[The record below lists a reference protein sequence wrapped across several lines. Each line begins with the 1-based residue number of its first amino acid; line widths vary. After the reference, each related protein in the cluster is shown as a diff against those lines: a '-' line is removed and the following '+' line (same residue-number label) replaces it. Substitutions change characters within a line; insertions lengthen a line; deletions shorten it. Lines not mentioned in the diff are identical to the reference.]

1 MSLKPVPIIRRA
13 RWSKADSNERRAA
26 VGEAEHALNNNVAE
40 SLHRMR
46 IEIVTIFPQMLTA
59 FFEAGVIGAARQ
71 AGLVQIHIHDLRAF
85 TTDKHQQVDDRPY
98 GGGPGMVL
106 KPEPFFRAVEFIKA
120 QLAVE
125 PRVILLSAQGKL
137 FTQTIAKDLAQAPA
151 IILLCGRYE
160 GVDERVVSICTD
172 ELSIGDYVLSGG
184 EAAAA
189 VIADCVARLV
199 PGVIGKRESVERD
212 SFYNEKL
219 LGPPQYTRP
228 PEFQG
233 LRVPEVLLAGDHKK
247 IEEFRRRAA
256 LEKTL
261 KNRPDLLQK

>member
-1 MSLKPVPIIRRA
+1 
-13 RWSKADSNERRAA
+13 
-26 VGEAEHALNNNVAE
+26 
-40 SLHRMR
+40 
-46 IEIVTIFPQMLTA
+46 
-59 FFEAGVIGAARQ
+59 
-71 AGLVQIHIHDLRAF
+71 
-85 TTDKHQQVDDRPY
+85 
-98 GGGPGMVL
+98 MVL
-106 KPEPFFRAVEFIKA
+106 KPEPFFRAVECIKS
-120 QLAVE
+120 QLTVA

-137 FTQTIAKDLAQAPA
+137 FTQQIAKELAQERA

-189 VIADCVARLV
+189 VVAECVARLV
-199 PGVIGKRESVERD
+199 PGVVGKHESVEHD
-212 SFYNEKL
+212 SFYTERL

-228 PEFQG
+228 PEFRG
-233 LRVPEVLLAGDHKK
+233 LRVPEVLLSGDHKK

-261 KNRPDLLQK
+261 KNRPDLLNPFPDRKG

>member
-1 MSLKPVPIIRRA
+1 MRFDII
-13 RWSKADSNERRAA
+13 
-26 VGEAEHALNNNVAE
+26 
-40 SLHRMR
+40 
-46 IEIVTIFPQMLTA
+46 TIFPQMLTG
-59 FFEAGVIGAARQ
+59 FFDAGVIGQARQ
-71 AGLVQIHIHDLRAF
+71 AGFLQIYIHNLRDF

-106 KPEPFFRAVEFIKA
+106 KPEPFFRAVEFIKS
-120 QLAVE
+120 QLSAE

-137 FTQTIAKDLAQAPA
+137 FTQQIAKELAQAPA

-160 GVDERVVSICTD
+160 GVDERVLSICTD

-189 VIADCVARLV
+189 VIAECVARLV
-199 PGVIGKRESVERD
+199 PGVIGKQESLERD
-212 SFYNEKL
+212 SFSHGRL

-228 PEFQG
+228 EEFRG
-233 LRVPEVLLAGDHKK
+233 LRVPEVLLTGDHKRV
-247 IEEFRRRAA
+247 EEFRRRAA

-261 KNRPDLLQK
+261 KNRPDLLEK

>member
-1 MSLKPVPIIRRA
+1 
-13 RWSKADSNERRAA
+13 
-26 VGEAEHALNNNVAE
+26 
-40 SLHRMR
+40 MR
-46 IEIVTIFPQMLTA
+46 IDIVTIFPKMLSG
-59 FFEAGVIGAARQ
+59 FFDAGVIGAARQ
-71 AGLVQIHIHDLRAF
+71 AGIIQIHIHDLRDF
-85 TTDKHQQVDDRPY
+85 TTDKHRQVDDRPY

-106 KPEPFFRAVEFIKA
+106 KPEPFFRAVECIKS
-120 QLAVE
+120 QLTVA

-137 FTQTIAKDLAQAPA
+137 FTQQIAKELAQERA

-189 VIADCVARLV
+189 VVAECVARLV
-199 PGVIGKRESVERD
+199 PGVVGKHESVEHD
-212 SFYNEKL
+212 SFYTERL

-228 PEFQG
+228 PEFRG
-233 LRVPEVLLAGDHKK
+233 LRVPEVLLSGDHKK

-261 KNRPDLLQK
+261 KNRPDLLNPFPDRKG

>member
-1 MSLKPVPIIRRA
+1 MS
-13 RWSKADSNERRAA
+13 SKLGRLR
-26 VGEAEHALNNNVAE
+26 VGEADHALNVAE
-40 SLHRMR
+40 SLPRMR
-46 IEIVTIFPQMLTA
+46 IEIVTIFPQMLAA

-71 AGLVQIHIHDLRAF
+71 AGLVQVHIHDLRAF

-106 KPEPFFRAVEFIKA
+106 KPEPFFRAVESIKA
-120 QLAVE
+120 QLAAE

-151 IILLCGRYE
+151 IILLCGRYG
-160 GVDERVVSICTD
+160 GVDERVVSMCTD

-199 PGVIGKRESVERD
+199 PGVIGKQESVEHD
-212 SFYNEKL
+212 SFYNENEKL

-233 LRVPEVLLAGDHKK
+233 LRVPDVLLTGDHKK

-261 KNRPDLLQK
+261 KNRPDLLQR

>member
-1 MSLKPVPIIRRA
+1 
-13 RWSKADSNERRAA
+13 
-26 VGEAEHALNNNVAE
+26 
-40 SLHRMR
+40 MR
-46 IEIVTIFPQMLTA
+46 VDIVTIFPQMLTG

-71 AGLVQIHIHDLRAF
+71 AGLVQIYLHNLRDF
-85 TTDKHQQVDDRPY
+85 TTDKHKQVDDRPY

-106 KPEPFFRAVEFIKA
+106 KPEPFFRAVEFIKS
-120 QLAVE
+120 QLTVA

-137 FTQTIAKDLAQAPA
+137 FTQQVAKELAQEHAM
-151 IILLCGRYE
+151 ILLCGRYE
-160 GVDERVVSICTD
+160 GVDERVLALCTD

-189 VIADCVARLV
+189 VVTECVARLI
-199 PGVIGKRESVERD
+199 PGVIGTQESLEHD
-212 SFYNEKL
+212 SFYRERL

-228 PEFQG
+228 PEFRG
-233 LRVPEVLLAGDHKK
+233 LRVPDVLLTGDHKK